1 MEPMEVVV
9 LLIQLATPFAVL
21 ILGWQH
27 MKQQRQTDAAKATE
41 RQLEEKERGDITKAM
56 EEATQALRETKDD
69 VDALFQSMTKL
80 SATTS
85 LNGRCT
91 SELAQLVMVLAEGLR
106 DQHLDGNITRAVDK
120 YRTFEAKEIAHIMSD
135 PTIKSE

>member
-1 MEPMEVVV
+1 MEPVNVIV
-9 LLIQLATPFAVL
+9 LLIQLATPFATL
-21 ILGWQH
+21 LLGWWY
-27 MKQQRQTDAAKATE
+27 MKQQKASEAAKDTE
-41 RQLEEKERGDITKAM
+41 RKLAAKEQADITKAM
-56 EEATQALRETKDD
+56 TDATEALNATRKEVEELTQTVA
-69 VDALFQSMTKL
+69 KL

-120 YRTFEAKEIAHIMSD
+120 YRRFEASEIAHIMSD
-135 PTIKSE
+135 SSSAL